1 MTSVVAVSRMG
12 INCRRGDGQV
22 GEVRANVRRAPYARQ
37 MPHGRRTNPAAVP
50 VPDSDFRFPIP
61 DSMTGLD
68 TILAAPRQTGINA
81 LGDGD

>member
-1 MTSVVAVSRMG
+1 
-12 INCRRGDGQV
+12 
-22 GEVRANVRRAPYARQ
+22 